1 MTDFD
6 LDRLGEVWRAQ
17 PDPAEMAALQRSAET
32 VRRRAQ
38 LSQFAEAAL
47 AVIVSGVV
55 LSLALSN
62 PRFESLLAGGAAIV
76 LMLGSSL
83 RQRQLRRL
91 ELKGLTGT
99 TEEMLDQ
106 SIARAEA
113 TLKRNRL
120 SLISVAPGLFVGY
133 LFAAALDPDGQWLS
147 VSGGTD
153 LPILAPVTLGMTFV
167 VLGVLLYYLI
177 RQRSAARRELERL
190 ASLREAYR
198 EESEATIHG

>member
-6 LDRLGEVWRAQ
+6 LDRLGEVWRAR
-17 PDPAEMAALQRSAET
+17 PDAAEMAALQRSAEIM
-32 VRRRAQ
+32 RRRAR
-38 LSQFAEAAL
+38 LSQIAEAAL

-62 PRFESLLAGGAAIV
+62 PRFESLLAGGAAIL

-91 ELKGLTGT
+91 ELRSLGGT
-99 TEEMLDQ
+99 TEDMLQQ

-120 SLISVAPGLFVGY
+120 SLISAVPGLFVGY

-147 VSGGTD
+147 VSGGTN
-153 LPILAPVTLGMTFV
+153 LPILAPVTLGMTLV
-167 VLGVLLYYLI
+167 VLGILLYYLI
-177 RQRSAARRELERL
+177 RQRRDARRELERL
-190 ASLREAYR
+190 VSLREAYR
-198 EESEATIHG
+198 KESEATDHG